1 MTHAKRRWFSQ
12 KRSQKEERCLMR
24 RTLVLSVRGKR
35 SSLGG
40 DCRTWL
46 SASSSMID
54 DTLSLIS
61 GWNLGDDILLLFYL
75 LHFLTSFLTPFRV
88 RPIPNQFDFKFPARS
103 DFENCSYFNICFN
116 YFFKWSR
123 SLKIHLKIVII
134 WNDFSSIKKIQK
146 SRQKWIKKNSN
157 NWNFFFSFK
166 FNYFW
171 FICFKWLGKDLIYAN
186 KSIAVADGDVFRLI
200 TDQ

>member
-134 WNDFSSIKKIQK
+134 WNYFSSIEKSQFFEIQK
-146 SRQKWIKKNSN
+146 ISKIPPKWFLKNCNYFNICFINFFKWSRSLKNSFENCN
-157 NWNFFFSFK
+157 NLKWFFF
-166 FNYFW
+166 Y
-171 FICFKWLGKDLIYAN
+171 
-186 KSIAVADGDVFRLI
+186 
-200 TDQ
+200 